1 MFMRSSILFFVCC
14 FLTAC
19 GSTSFSN
26 ITWDKSAFYK
36 LNDGKAYFE
45 YPVEAL
51 LRTDF
56 LEYQGCRVNF
66 KSKVA
71 FEEEADKVRDG
82 GVKYEVWY
90 DEARLWRY
98 HAFVKEFDYSF
109 YVESE
114 VNDVGGCVAFV
125 ERLAKSMSADKVFTS
140 DRFDFSL
147 SFPDGYEVEYLENG
161 EGIVLSKE
169 SAKITVQPMKN
180 EQGYDDFKEF
190 VAEKYQGYTMEFR
203 NFSGVSGV
211 FVNEWKNGNAVRHFF
226 AMLPGEDY
234 LFATKLEVNSKDF
247 ALFEGDF
254 NRMIEGVQVF

>member
-1 MFMRSSILFFVCC
+1 
-14 FLTAC
+14 
-19 GSTSFSN
+19 
-26 ITWDKSAFYK
+26 
-36 LNDGKAYFE
+36 
-45 YPVEAL
+45 
-51 LRTDF
+51 
-56 LEYQGCRVNF
+56 
-66 KSKVA
+66 
-71 FEEEADKVRDG
+71 
-82 GVKYEVWY
+82 
-90 DEARLWRY
+90 
-98 HAFVKEFDYSF
+98 
-109 YVESE
+109 
-114 VNDVGGCVAFV
+114 
-125 ERLAKSMSADKVFTS
+125 MSADKIFTS